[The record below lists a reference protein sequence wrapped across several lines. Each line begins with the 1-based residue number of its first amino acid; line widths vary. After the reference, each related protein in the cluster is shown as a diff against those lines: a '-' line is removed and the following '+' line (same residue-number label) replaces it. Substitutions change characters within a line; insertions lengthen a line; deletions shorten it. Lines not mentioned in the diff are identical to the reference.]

1 MPRAFSRYALLA
13 ALIVAAI
20 YVRGADVLD
29 LIESL
34 RHGAS
39 IPHTD
44 LSIRAATRTVG
55 SREFF
60 GDQILAIDGKPF
72 NAERQLGEAVS
83 SHKPGEQ
90 MTLTLSLPSGLA
102 VERSVTIGSQAGA
115 FDSIG
120 KLAINIGGD
129 VVIPVVAIFLGA
141 FAVAVRPFDWNAWL
155 LLGLTMSFSEV
166 VNRSYGVL
174 GPFQAIWNLIWA
186 ALWPIFKM
194 LFGIY
199 FPELSRFERSFPWL
213 KWILLLVSLGIE
225 FLFAGI
231 VILWR

>member
-83 SHKPGEQ
+83 SHKPGDQ

-102 VERSVTIGSQAGA
+102 VERSVTIGSQAGQFEDFGQIA
-115 FDSIG
+115 V
-120 KLAINIGGD
+120 NIALH
-129 VVIPVVAIFLGA
+129 VVIPFMAIFLGGL
-141 FAVAVRPFDWNAWL
+141 AVAIRPFDWNAWL
-155 LLGLTMSFSEV
+155 LLGLTMSFSELA
-166 VNRSYGVL
+166 NRS
-174 GPFQAIWNLIWA
+174 FT
-186 ALWPIFKM
+186 
-194 LFGIY
+194 
-199 FPELSRFERSFPWL
+199 
-213 KWILLLVSLGIE
+213 
-225 FLFAGI
+225 
-231 VILWR
+231 